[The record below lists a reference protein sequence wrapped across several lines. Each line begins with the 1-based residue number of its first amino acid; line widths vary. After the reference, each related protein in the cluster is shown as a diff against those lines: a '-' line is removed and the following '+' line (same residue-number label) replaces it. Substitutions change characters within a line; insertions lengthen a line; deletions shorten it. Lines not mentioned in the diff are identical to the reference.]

1 MPARLRHLRRVVGL
15 VRGRPRRAVMP
26 MLLALSAAAAIAA
39 APVGAAPVDGRELYF
54 SAGYERQ
61 VDSRTCTAAAT
72 AMMMNFIA
80 RRDLNLNQMS
90 ILRFEQSRDALN
102 NAVQRGSDPLGWSR
116 AATVFSAYTGRPTTY
131 LWETYDSE
139 SAALQRAAR
148 LLARTGKPVGLLV
161 NRGTHAV
168 VMTGYTASRSPL
180 RDRFTLLTVAISDP
194 SGSRHYWVSAPYSPL
209 DRYTQMDATTTYD
222 RLWYGKFI
230 IVAPQG

>member
-1 MPARLRHLRRVVGL
+1 MPARLRHLRRAFGL
-15 VRGRPRRAVMP
+15 VPGRPRRAIMP
-26 MLLALSAAAAIAA
+26 ILLALSAAAAIAA
-39 APVGAAPVDGRELYF
+39 GPVGAAPIDGRELYF

-80 RRDLNLNQMS
+80 RRDLNLNQML

-116 AATVFSAYTGRPTTY
+116 AATVFSAYTGRPTS
-131 LWETYDSE
+131 YDSE

-148 LLARTGKPVGLLV
+148 LLAWTGKPVGLLV

-180 RDRFTLLTVAISDP
+180 RGQFTLLTVAISDP

-209 DRYTQMDATTTYD
+209 DRYRQMDATTTYD

-230 IVAPQG
+230 IIAPQG